1 MTENTNG
8 RNIFLELSDVVAL
21 LGDEYET
28 TSVDCEPG
36 DTAIRITKQDSTR
49 TLYIIA
55 YSDPDDTEMQIYD
68 GHDSLVSYYAL
79 YDGSLDDYTPENLAD
94 HIIKSL

>member
-8 RNIFLELSDVVAL
+8 RNIFHELCDVIAL

-36 DTAIRITKQDSTR
+36 DTAIRITKQDSKR

-55 YSDPDDTEMQIYD
+55 YSDPADTEMHVYD
-68 GHDSLVSYYAL
+68 GPDSLIAYHVFH
-79 YDGSLDDYTPENLAD
+79 DGSLDDSTPEDIAD
-94 HIIKSL
+94 YIIRSL

>member
-8 RNIFLELSDVVAL
+8 RNIFHELCDAVAL

-55 YSDPDDTEMQIYD
+55 YSDPADTEMHLYD
-68 GHDSLVSYYAL
+68 GPDSLVSYHVF
-79 YDGSLDDYTPENLAD
+79 YDGSLDDFTPED
-94 HIIKSL
+94 IVDYIIRSL

>member
-1 MTENTNG
+1 MDENTNG
-8 RNIFLELSDVVAL
+8 RNILYELCDAIAL

-36 DTAIRITKQDSTR
+36 DTAIRITKQGSAR

-55 YSDPDDTEMQIYD
+55 YSDPDDTEVHLYD
-68 GHDSLVSYYAL
+68 GPDSLIAYHVL
-79 YDGSLDDYTPENLAD
+79 YDGSLDDFTPEDIAD
-94 HIIKSL
+94 HITRSL